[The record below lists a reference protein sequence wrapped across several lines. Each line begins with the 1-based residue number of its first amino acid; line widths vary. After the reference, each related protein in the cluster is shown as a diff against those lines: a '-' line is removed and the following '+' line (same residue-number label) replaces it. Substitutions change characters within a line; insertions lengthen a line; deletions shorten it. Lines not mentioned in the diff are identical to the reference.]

1 MATHWKQQT
10 HDSDW
15 KAIYGIGE
23 KFATAGDGGGEGE
36 HEAEEQEA
44 EKQGAEGEVEADE
57 ED

>member
-44 EKQGAEGEVEADE
+44 EKQGAEGEVEAD
-57 ED
+57 